1 MYAFS
6 IHPQALLVA
15 AVVSY
20 AIGIVWYSPAGF
32 FRPWARITGITAET
46 QLKKGRLVR
55 YVNYGL
61 IFIALLAIAL
71 VTSFFLNNLFVP
83 SVSQALVVGFW
94 LWFVGVGIV
103 TMVTTITQ
111 SSLDTRVGD
120 SWKLFAINT
129 GYWLIV
135 FLITA
140 LIIFSM
146 S

>member
-6 IHPQALLVA
+6 IHPLAVVVA

-20 AIGIVWYSPAGF
+20 AIGIIWYSPAAF
-32 FRPWARITGITAET
+32 FRPWARITGITTES

-71 VTSFFLNNLFVP
+71 ATSFFQDNLFVP
-83 SVSQALVVGFW
+83 SISQALVVGFW

-103 TMVTTITQ
+103 TMVTTLTQ
-111 SSLDTRVGD
+111 SSVDNRVGD

-140 LIIFSM
+140 MIVFAM

>member
-6 IHPQALLVA
+6 IHPLAVVVA
-15 AVVSY
+15 AVVSF
-20 AIGIVWYSPAGF
+20 AIGGVWYSPAAF
-32 FRPWARITGITAET
+32 FRPWARITGITPES
-46 QLKKGRLVR
+46 QLKKGRLAR

-71 VTSFFLNNLFVP
+71 AMSFFQDNLFVP
-83 SVSQALVVGFW
+83 SINQALVVGFW
-94 LWFVGVGIV
+94 LWFIGVGIV

-111 SSLDTRVGD
+111 SAVDTRTGD

-140 LIIFSM
+140 LIIFAM